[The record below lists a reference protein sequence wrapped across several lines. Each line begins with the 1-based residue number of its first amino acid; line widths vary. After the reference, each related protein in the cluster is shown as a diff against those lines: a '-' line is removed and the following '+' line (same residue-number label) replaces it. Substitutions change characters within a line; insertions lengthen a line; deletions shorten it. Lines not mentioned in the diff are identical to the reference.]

1 MNLLKIAIDRIKFG
15 GIPNALLKEAFS
27 SVTYN
32 PTSRQFLSGQRTNIS
47 LDQMIEDVVIRDRV
61 KVDLDLCSGIETTL
75 DISQHIAEYI
85 DDYNCIYRLD
95 EQLLGGR
102 ILTNV
107 IEILY
112 GDGNLRRIDD
122 SRGCG
127 ASVMTGSAEGVLNVH
142 LPIPKVSSARVSII
156 EHNTILVADTMR
168 IPYRL
173 YLKCQVAHEKSM
185 NDLNPAYANV
195 FFELVRLATQAYVYN
210 KLVINVDEG
219 VVRSG
224 VEIGRY
230 REKLDEYS
238 DSFAMYNEFLNTEWK
253 QVALMNNKEAY
264 DTIKL
269 LAVGGGW

>member
-1 MNLLKIAIDRIKFG
+1 MNLLKTAINRIKFG
-15 GIPNALLKEAFS
+15 GIPLPLLKEAFS
-27 SVTYN
+27 PVTYN
-32 PTSRQFLSGQRTNIS
+32 PTSRKFLTGQRTNIS
-47 LDQMIEDVVIRDRV
+47 LDQMIEDIVIRDHV
-61 KVDLDLCSGIETTL
+61 KVDLDLCSGIETTI
-75 DISQHIAEYI
+75 DISSHVAEYI

-102 ILTNV
+102 MLINV

-112 GDGNLRRIDD
+112 GDGNLRRIDAT
-122 SRGCG
+122 RGCG
-127 ASVMTGSAEGVLNVH
+127 ASSMTGSIEGMLNVH

-173 YLKCQVAHEKSM
+173 YLKCTVAHEKSM
-185 NDLNPAYANV
+185 NDLNKAYAGT
-195 FFELVRLATQAYVYN
+195 FFKLVLLATKAYVYN
-210 KLVINVDEG
+210 TLVINVDES

-238 DSFAMYNEFLNTEWK
+238 DAFELYNECLETEWA
-253 QVALMNNKEAY
+253 QVSLMNNKEAY
-264 DTIKL
+264 DTIKQL
-269 LAVGGGW
+269 VVGGGW